1 MEWVRKLHGKVVG
14 LDSAPLIYFVEEHPA
29 YLPLLDPFFA
39 SVDRGE
45 IEVVTSALTISE
57 VLVHPIRH
65 ANLPLARQYSEILLK
80 SAHLRTIAVS
90 PEIAA
95 DAAELRAT
103 GRLRT
108 PDAIQL
114 ATARSAGAGG
124 FLTND
129 AGLAA
134 PHGMQLILLDDLLAI
149 HRP

>member
-1 MEWVRKLHGKVVG
+1 MEWVKKLHGRIVG
-14 LDSAPLIYFVEEHPA
+14 LDTAPLIYFVEEHPA
-29 YLPLLDPFFA
+29 YLSFLDPFFV
-39 SVDRGE
+39 SIDRGE
-45 IEVVTSALTISE
+45 IEVVTSTLTISE

-65 ANLPLARQYSEILLK
+65 ANLALSRQYSEILLK

-103 GRLRT
+103 SRLRT
-108 PDAIQL
+108 PDAIQP
-114 ATARSAGAGG
+114 ATARSAGADA

-134 PHGMQLILLDDLLAI
+134 TPGMQLILLDDLLAS